1 MKTVFVTGATGLLGN
16 NLVRL
21 LLDRGYHVRAL
32 VRDTEKALAQFSGL
46 PSDRLR
52 IVTGNIRNSEIFQEE
67 LKGTEILF
75 HTAALAGDSYKGGKH
90 WKDLYETNV
99 LGTERL
105 METAHKA
112 GIRNMVHISSIAV
125 LGENPNGLVTEE
137 HLQKNP
143 ERVDEYYRSK
153 IEADARV
160 YQFLK
165 SHHDMKITLVLPGWI
180 HGPGDRGPTTAGQF
194 VLDYMNNKLPGV
206 PDAALSFVDARDVAQ
221 VALAAAELGESGQ
234 RYLAAP
240 YPIKMRDLFQAM
252 ERVSGKK
259 APVRSLPSWLLFG
272 IAGIQ
277 EAYSRITGK
286 PVLLSLAAVRVMGS
300 DYGRQFSSE
309 KVRREFD
316 LTFRSVEETLADELA
331 WFRENGYLA

>member
-1 MKTVFVTGATGLLGN
+1 MKTVFITGATGLLGN

-21 LLDRGYHVRAL
+21 LVDRGYHVRAL

-46 PSDRLR
+46 PSDRLQ
-52 IVTGNIRNSEIFQEE
+52 IVTGNIKNPEIFQEE
-67 LKGTEILF
+67 LEGTDILF

-90 WKDLYETNV
+90 WKELYETNV

-105 METAHKA
+105 MATSYKA
-112 GIRNMVHISSIAV
+112 GIRNMVHISSVAV

-143 ERVDEYYRSK
+143 GRVDEYYRSK
-153 IEADARV
+153 IETEASV
-160 YQFLK
+160 YRFLK

-180 HGPGDRGPTTAGQF
+180 HGPGDRGLTTAGQF

-221 VALAAAELGESGQ
+221 VALAAAERGKSGQ

-240 YPIKMRDLFQAM
+240 HPIKMRDLFQAM

-259 APVRSLPSWLLFG
+259 APVRTLPSWLLLG
-272 IAGIQ
+272 IAGVQ
-277 EAYSRITGK
+277 EVYSRITGK
-286 PVLLSLAAVRVMGS
+286 PVLLSLAAVRVMRS

-316 LTFRSVEETLADELA
+316 LTFRSVEETLADELG